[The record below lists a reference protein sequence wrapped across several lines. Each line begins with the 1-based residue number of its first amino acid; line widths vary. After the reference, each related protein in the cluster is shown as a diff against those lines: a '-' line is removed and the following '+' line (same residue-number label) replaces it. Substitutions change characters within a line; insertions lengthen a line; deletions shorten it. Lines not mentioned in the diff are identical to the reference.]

1 MERNT
6 RNRNKRKVKP
16 FFWKWDRVYEWEY
29 WHGTV
34 LEWDNETGE
43 LLVKFDESGEH
54 VVSVIDTVSESE
66 HLEILE
72 FKSDCERRKWL
83 KNEESSK

>member
-1 MERNT
+1 MERRT
-6 RNRNKRKVKP
+6 RIRKKVKP
-16 FFWKWDRVYEWEY
+16 FFWKGDRVYEWEY

-34 LEWDNETGE
+34 LEWDNEVGE
-43 LLVKFDESGEH
+43 ILVRFDEEWEH
-54 VVSVIDTVSESE
+54 VVSVIDTVTESE

-72 FKSDCERRKWL
+72 FISDRERKLWQ

>member
-1 MERNT
+1 MERAT
-6 RNRNKRKVKP
+6 RIRKKVKP
-16 FFWKWDRVYEWEY
+16 FFWKGDRVYEWEY

-34 LEWDNETGE
+34 LEWDNEVGE
-43 LLVKFDESGEH
+43 ILVRFDEEWEH
-54 VVSVIDTVSESE
+54 VVSVIDTVTESE

-72 FKSDCERRKWL
+72 FISDRERKLWQ

>member
-1 MERNT
+1 MERRT
-6 RNRNKRKVKP
+6 RIKKKIKP

-34 LEWDNETGE
+34 LEWDNEVGE
-43 LLVKFDESGEH
+43 ILVRFDEEWEH
-54 VVSVIDTVSESE
+54 VVSVIDTVTESE

-72 FKSDCERRKWL
+72 FISDRERKLWQ